1 MAQRKGD
8 RKKAGQ
14 AGGEATKAKHGP
26 SFYQEIGA
34 KGGASR
40 RKGQGGQNNQNSQN
54 NQSSPGDMNNDS
66 EQ

>member
-1 MAQRKGD
+1 MARRKGD

-40 RKGQGGQNNQNSQN
+40 RKNSQPKTETEN
-54 NQSSPGDMNNDS
+54 RTEDMNTMGGPS
-66 EQ
+66 EN

>member
-1 MAQRKGD
+1 MARRKED

-40 RKGQGGQNNQNSQN
+40 KKGAKGSDRKAEKDNGGTNSA
-54 NQSSPGDMNNDS
+54 P
-66 EQ
+66 

>member
-40 RKGQGGQNNQNSQN
+40 RKSQGGQNNSG
-54 NQSSPGDMNNDS
+54 SSNS